1 MKRVLFFISLIAPLA
16 ARNPF
21 FLNKQRQPV
30 GADFVLKSTLIGATS
45 AACIEHQGQ
54 SYTVVMGDVVDGCE
68 VIEIRGGFLCLKRK
82 NGTRCTVRLE
92 EERNEG

>member
-1 MKRVLFFISLIAPLA
+1 MKRGIFFMGIVLSLT

-21 FLNKQRQPV
+21 FLNKQQQPV
-30 GADFVLKSTLIGATS
+30 VADFVLKSTLIGSTS
-45 AACIEHQGQ
+45 AACLEHQGQ
-54 SYTVVMGDVVDGCE
+54 SYTVVMGDVVDDCE
-68 VIEIRGGFLCLKRK
+68 VVEIRGGFLCLKRK